1 MSKSFAPIGL
11 DVGGRNVKAVQLNR
25 SSAGWRI
32 EAAAS
37 MPRAEPGCDITRQ
50 EVRRVCEM
58 LDKGSFRGRHIVLT
72 APSEKLL
79 TGIMGLPPRTSGA
92 PIEEIARLELS
103 RMHNC
108 APEAFEMACWDLPA
122 PARAGEATYVM
133 AAGCPHAEA
142 NALLE
147 VFEAEGL
154 EVQGLEVHA
163 SAAARACGPLLEGIS
178 GIAAILDLGW
188 YLERLVLLCQGVV
201 VYERKRAKGG
211 METLVKSLAADL
223 DLSAEDVERLLTDRG
238 LEPPQAGEGSPPEA
252 GEKIR
257 AAAAAHFDAMIEE
270 MRMPLTY
277 VSNQY
282 PDAPTE
288 SLLLIGGG
296 AKIPGLAGYL
306 DSRLD
311 FDVREVR
318 LTDLAQCGRKLGQG
332 DGPALAVAVGLGEFQ
347 EK

>member
-11 DVGGRNVKAVQLNR
+11 DVGGRNVKAVQLSR
-25 SSAGWRI
+25 SLVGWRI

-37 MPRAEPGCDITRQ
+37 IPRAEPGCDITRQ
-50 EVRRVCEM
+50 EVRRVCEV
-58 LDKGSFRGRHIVLT
+58 LDKGPFRGRHIVLA

-92 PIEEIARLELS
+92 PIEQIARLELS

-122 PARAGEATYVM
+122 PDRAGEATYVM
-133 AAGCPHAEA
+133 AAACPHAEA
-142 NALLE
+142 NALLD

-163 SAAARACGPLLEGIS
+163 SAAARACRPLLEDIS

-188 YLERLVLLCQGVV
+188 SLERLVLLYQGVV

-211 METLVKSLAADL
+211 IEPLVTTLAADL
-223 DLSAEDVERLLTDRG
+223 KLGPEHAERLLMGGG
-238 LEPPQAGEGSPPEA
+238 LGPPQSRQGPPE
-252 GEKIR
+252 E
-257 AAAAAHFDAMIEE
+257 AAAKVRQAAAHHFDRMIEE
-270 MRMPLTY
+270 MRMPLSY

-282 PDAPTE
+282 PDAPMRR
-288 SLLLIGGG
+288 LLLIGGG
-296 AKIPGLAGYL
+296 AEIPALADYVEAKLG
-306 DSRLD
+306 
-311 FDVREVR
+311 FEVR
-318 LTDLAQCGRKLGQG
+318 KVVLTDLAKCPQKLAGVQG
-332 DGPALAVAVGLGEFQ
+332 AALAVAVGLGQFDQ
-347 EK
+347 R